1 MMPCRL
7 TIPFVVLLSF
17 SCKNRTPV
25 TIVRDTA
32 KIVAID
38 TSTSYDDEL
47 GYPTKYIEHA
57 RLELRDQIITLTS
70 RFALV
75 NGKVD
80 EEDHFAPSSNYFVW
94 VNKKTG
100 KADTL
105 KAGLDNLG
113 GCPACNYFIRDMT
126 DNFRFNTPVAQ
137 IVTPAEDIY
146 YTNSFVGYRDGK
158 FQKLFSLDDTRE
170 EGIALHR
177 AGSKLI
183 GYTSG
188 RDEVVD
194 NLEDDYPIEI
204 DTKTFEVTNIRP
216 EKQYIGWE
224 TTATESFRAHR
235 VIGGQTDSSLVV
247 VKEGADVKVDTL
259 YRPLGKVR
267 LRVADSVI
275 VEVKI
280 ETATKKLGH
289 NHAG

>member
-1 MMPCRL
+1 MIPFRL
-7 TIPFVVLLSF
+7 TIPIVFLLFF
-17 SCKNRTPV
+17 SCKNRVPA
-25 TIVRDTA
+25 TIPRDTT
-32 KIVAID
+32 KIVAKD
-38 TSTSYDDEL
+38 TTGDDDEV

-57 RLELRDQIITLTS
+57 RWEGKERILTLSS
-70 RFALV
+70 RFAV
-75 NGKVD
+75 VDGKVD
-80 EEDHFAPSSNYFVW
+80 EEDHFAASSNYFVC

-126 DNFRFNTPVAQ
+126 DSFQFNTPVAQ

-170 EGIALHR
+170 EGIVLHR

-194 NLEDDYPIEI
+194 NLEDDYPVEI
-204 DTKTFEVTNIRP
+204 DTKTFDITKIQP
-216 EKQYIGWE
+216 GKQYIGWA
-224 TTATESFRAHR
+224 TTATVLSGASGHR
-235 VIGGQTDSSLVV
+235 RTG
-247 VKEGADVKVDTL
+247 
-259 YRPLGKVR
+259 
-267 LRVADSVI
+267 
-275 VEVKI
+275 
-280 ETATKKLGH
+280 
-289 NHAG
+289 